1 MDQFVIL
8 SLLFSSFVAS
18 VIIAFLREE
27 WYTLRTVVNIGA
39 ALYKLFVIAYLLWAV
54 YEGRVFQISY
64 PMVSF
69 ADFHLKIDPL
79 GLLFVSLSSFLWLLT
94 TFYAVGYLEG
104 APNRRRF
111 FTFFNLAV
119 TSTMGIALAGNMFT
133 FFLFYE
139 LLTLSTYPLVVH
151 RGTDKA
157 LNAGGIYLV
166 YTLSGGT
173 LFLVC
178 LALLYITVGNGDF
191 HVGGNPHLKAWAME
205 NAHLAKFL
213 FYGLFFGMAVK
224 SAVFPL
230 HGWLT
235 KAMVAPA
242 PVSALL
248 HAVAVVKAGAFGVVR
263 LVYDLYGVQL
273 VQSMNLW
280 QPLAYL
286 VGFTIVFGSFMAV
299 FQKEL
304 KKRLA
309 YSTISHIS
317 YIILGILI
325 PGPVATMGALLHLV
339 NHGIMKITLFMCVG
353 NYSEAYGIHR
363 VEEVKGIGRKMPL
376 TTLAFTLASLGLIG
390 VPLTAGY
397 LTKKYLE
404 EGAKL
409 SGVEWAVYV
418 LYLSS
423 FFSILYLMPIVLRA
437 WLGKGELKKK
447 TDKRFEVGL
456 MMLIPPLITGILTL
470 LIGVSAEFTLNPLA
484 WVRFIAKIEYGE
496 IE

>member
-1 MDQFVIL
+1 MDQFMVL

-18 VIIAFLREE
+18 LVIAFLREE
-27 WYTLRTVVNIGA
+27 WYTLRTLVNIGA
-39 ALYKLFVIAYLLWAV
+39 AVYKLLVIGYLLLAV
-54 YEGRVFQISY
+54 YQGRVFEISY

-104 APNRRRF
+104 SPNRRRF

-119 TSTMGIALAGNMFT
+119 TSTMGIALAGNLFT

-151 RGTDKA
+151 RGTKKA
-157 LNAGGIYLV
+157 LSAGGVYLL
-166 YTLSGGT
+166 YTLLGGS

-178 LALLYITVGNGDF
+178 VVILYVLVGDGNF
-191 HVGGNPHLKAWAME
+191 SVGGNTQLKAWATE
-205 NAHLAKFL
+205 NTHLASLL

-224 SAVFPL
+224 AAVFPL

-235 KAMVAPA
+235 RAMVAPA

-263 LVYDLYGVQL
+263 LVYDLYGVET
-273 VQSMNLW
+273 VQSLGLW

-286 VGFTIVFGSFMAV
+286 AGFTIAFGSLMAV

-317 YIILGILI
+317 YIILGTLI
-325 PGPVATMGALLHLV
+325 PGPTATMGALLHLV

-353 NYSEAYGIHR
+353 NYSEVYGIHR
-363 VEEVKGIGRKMPL
+363 VEEIRGVGKRMPL

-390 VPLTAGY
+390 LPFTAGY
-397 LTKKYLE
+397 LTKEYLQK
-404 EGAKL
+404 GAQL
-409 SGVEWAVYV
+409 AGAEWAVYLLYASSLLSA
-418 LYLSS
+418 LYL
-423 FFSILYLMPIVLRA
+423 LPIVFSA
-437 WLGKGELKKK
+437 WFGEKEFKEERK
-447 TDKRFEVGL
+447 TKFETGL
-456 MMLIPPLITGILTL
+456 LMLLPPLITGLLTI
-470 LIGVSAEFTLNPLA
+470 LIGISTNTPINPLV
-484 WVRFIAKIEYGE
+484 WVRLIAKREYGE
-496 IE
+496 VP

>member
-1 MDQFVIL
+1 MDKFMVL

-18 VIIAFLREE
+18 LVIAFLKEE
-27 WYTLRTVVNIGA
+27 WYTLRTLVNIGA
-39 ALYKLFVIAYLLWAV
+39 AVYKLFVIAYLLLAV
-54 YEGRVFQISY
+54 YQDRVFEISY

-104 APNRRRF
+104 SPNRRRF

-119 TSTMGIALAGNMFT
+119 TSTMGIALAGNLFT

-151 RGTDKA
+151 RGTKKA
-157 LNAGGIYLV
+157 LSAGGVYLL
-166 YTLSGGT
+166 YTLLGGS

-178 LALLYITVGNGDF
+178 VVILYVLVGDGNF
-191 HVGGNPHLKAWAME
+191 SVGGNTQLKAWAIE
-205 NAHLAKFL
+205 NTHLAGLL

-224 SAVFPL
+224 AAVFPL

-235 KAMVAPA
+235 RAMVAPA

-263 LVYDLYGVQL
+263 LVYDLYGVET
-273 VQSMNLW
+273 VQSLSLW

-286 VGFTIVFGSFMAV
+286 AGFTIAFGSLMAV

-317 YIILGILI
+317 YIILGTLI
-325 PGPVATMGALLHLV
+325 PGPTATMGALLHLV

-363 VEEVKGIGRKMPL
+363 VEEIKGVGRKMPL
-376 TTLAFTLASLGLIG
+376 TTLALTLASLGLIG
-390 VPLTAGY
+390 LPFTAGY
-397 LTKKYLE
+397 LTKEYLQK
-404 EGAKL
+404 GAQLAETEWGVYLLYASSLL
-409 SGVEWAVYV
+409 SAI
-418 LYLSS
+418 YL
-423 FFSILYLMPIVLRA
+423 LPIVFSA
-437 WLGKGELKKK
+437 WFGRKEFKEERK
-447 TDKRFEVGL
+447 TKFETGL
-456 MMLIPPLITGILTL
+456 LMLLPPLITGLLTI
-470 LIGVSAEFTLNPLA
+470 LIGISTNMPINPLV
-484 WVRFIAKIEYGE
+484 WVRLIAKREYGE
-496 IE
+496 VQ

>member
-1 MDQFVIL
+1 MDQFMVL

-18 VIIAFLREE
+18 LIIAFLKEE
-27 WYTLRTVVNIGA
+27 WYTLRTLVNIGA
-39 ALYKLFVIAYLLWAV
+39 ASYKLLVIGYLLWAV
-54 YEGRVFQISY
+54 YNGRVFEISY

-69 ADFHLKIDPL
+69 ADFYLKIDPL

-94 TFYAVGYLEG
+94 TLYAVGYLEG
-104 APNRRRF
+104 SPNRRRF

-151 RGTDKA
+151 RGTEKA
-157 LNAGGIYLV
+157 LKAGGFYLL
-166 YTLSGGT
+166 YTVSGGT

-178 LALLYITVGNGDF
+178 LVFLYIAVGNGDF
-191 HVGGNPHLKAWAME
+191 HVGGNPHLRAWAKE
-205 NAHLAKFL
+205 HPQPAVLL

-224 SAVFPL
+224 AAVFPL

-235 KAMVAPA
+235 RAMVAPA

-280 QPLAYL
+280 QFLAYL
-286 VGFTIVFGSFMAV
+286 AGFTIAFGSLMAV
-299 FQKEL
+299 FQSEL

-309 YSTISHIS
+309 YSTISHLS

-363 VEEVKGIGRKMPL
+363 VEEVNGVGRRMPL

-404 EGAKL
+404 EGARFA
-409 SGVEWAVYV
+409 GQEWAVYV

-423 FFSILYLMPIVLRA
+423 FLSVLYLIPIAFRA
-437 WLGKGELKKK
+437 WFGEVKLKEKRLR
-447 TDKRFEVGL
+447 RFEVGL
-456 MMLIPPLITGILTL
+456 MMLVPPLITGILTL
-470 LIGVSAEFTLNPLA
+470 LIGLSAEFTLNPLA
-484 WVRFIAKIEYGE
+484 WVRFIARIEYGE